1 MNPCP
6 LTSFDEVAELNMS
19 AEGGKGGKALHL
31 GSHPI
36 YSARDNYIKPSCASI
51 IFFSL
56 IKFLRKEFLVCSPC
70 PPPPPKW
77 FLSVHGTDVESR
89 TDQKTCCPD
98 SILKMWRQVVEGN
111 CHCTSTRS
119 SDLWCSAMQKNQS
132 SSQNWQASHL
142 LNDMFTV
149 YLNN

>member
-70 PPPPPKW
+70 PPTPPFSYSTTKPFILIKILL
-77 FLSVHGTDVESR
+77 FVHDLGCLDLVKKSPAFHLKDNSSTINAVKNS
-89 TDQKTCCPD
+89 TLK
-98 SILKMWRQVVEGN
+98 ILKLVPFEQPY
-111 CHCTSTRS
+111 TRIQ
-119 SDLWCSAMQKNQS
+119 LKLKWNI
-132 SSQNWQASHL
+132 
-142 LNDMFTV
+142 V
-149 YLNN
+149 I